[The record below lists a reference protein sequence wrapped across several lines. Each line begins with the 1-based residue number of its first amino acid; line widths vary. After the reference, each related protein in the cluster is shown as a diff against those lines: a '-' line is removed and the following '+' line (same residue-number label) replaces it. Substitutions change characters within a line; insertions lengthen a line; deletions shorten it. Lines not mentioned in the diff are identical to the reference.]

1 MYFIK
6 NYRCFFLHSWW
17 VGGGSKSNAGRLNMT
32 NRRIQLGGKNS
43 ASPAGTTLPHSRTR
57 FHLWNVFCT
66 ALSPLPHSLKFHSCN
81 TEGLWRA
88 ERQEGFFLSPW
99 SYLTASS
106 QMVLINISTSKTEL
120 DISTSFPLLLCFCL
134 CHYTNDVYGTCGTKT
149 GSHVSGFR
157 NVYVCWSVYRSLRS
171 TGVVI
176 VILEIE

>member
-6 NYRCFFLHSWW
+6 NYRCFSAFLVGWW
-17 VGGGSKSNAGRLNMT
+17 RVQKQRWEAQHDKQEDSI
-32 NRRIQLGGKNS
+32 RRKNS
-43 ASPAGTTLPHSRTR
+43 ASPAGTTLPHSCTR
-57 FHLWNVFCT
+57 FRLWNVFCI
-66 ALSPLPHSLKFHSCN
+66 ALSTLPPSLTFHSCN

-157 NVYVCWSVYRSLRS
+157 NVYICWSVYRSLRS
-171 TGVVI
+171 TEVVI